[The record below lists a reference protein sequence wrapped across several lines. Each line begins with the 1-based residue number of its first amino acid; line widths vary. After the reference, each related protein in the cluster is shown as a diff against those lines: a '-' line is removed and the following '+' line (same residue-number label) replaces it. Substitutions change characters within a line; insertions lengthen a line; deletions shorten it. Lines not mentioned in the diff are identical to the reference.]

1 MRSSTRRIGLA
12 LLGGLA
18 VGLFAAPAAASAA
31 TDPGPQA
38 GATTA
43 GVVKPLAGPYVN
55 VINKKSN
62 RCLDRKS
69 EDGGIDGARVQQYH
83 CTGSDDQ
90 DWTCVLVGADNY
102 RVVNRATTKC
112 LTAVLTKAVV
122 WTCGSDFSQQWKPVL
137 LTNVPEPYFKFVNR
151 ASGKCLDVIGGSTQ
165 DRAFLQE
172 HPCNGTDAQAF
183 RMQ

>member
-69 EDGGIDGARVQQYH
+69 EDGGIDGARVGFPETLIAH
-83 CTGSDDQ
+83 PARHAVAG
-90 DWTCVLVGADNY
+90 
-102 RVVNRATTKC
+102 NRAEYRRVGD
-112 LTAVLTKAVV
+112 AVATQAIRAVH
-122 WTCGSDFSQQWKPVL
+122 
-137 LTNVPEPYFKFVNR
+137 
-151 ASGKCLDVIGGSTQ
+151 A
-165 DRAFLQE
+165 A
-172 HPCNGTDAQAF
+172 
-183 RMQ
+183 